1 MDQTI
6 FQSISH
12 SIDQLGKCA
21 KLFANL
27 DEIDDKNVNLRI
39 LGICGGEFIL
49 IYDGVMSKDD
59 GELVLLKLNDSN
71 FNFVYIT
78 GHLDLI

>member
-1 MDQTI
+1 MD
-6 FQSISH
+6 
-12 SIDQLGKCA
+12 
-21 KLFANL
+21 
-27 DEIDDKNVNLRI
+27 DENVNLRI
-39 LGICGGEFIL
+39 LGISDGEFIL